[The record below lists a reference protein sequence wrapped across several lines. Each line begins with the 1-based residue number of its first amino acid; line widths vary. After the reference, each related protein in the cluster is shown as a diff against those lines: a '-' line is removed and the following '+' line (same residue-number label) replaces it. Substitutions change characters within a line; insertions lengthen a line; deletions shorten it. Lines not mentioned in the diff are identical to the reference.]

1 MENIIEIKHLHKSFK
16 DVHAVNDLSLRVKK
30 GEFFAFLGINGV
42 GKSTTISIMCGKLK
56 KDEGEVL
63 INGYNIDTDLDKIKS
78 TIGVVFQSSILDK
91 NLSVKDNLEV
101 RASLYGITGEDFKM
115 RLNELSQLLEFKDI
129 INRPFGKLSGGQ
141 KRRIDIARALINH
154 PSILILDEPTTG
166 LDPQTRKLVWNVINT
181 LREKEGITVFLTTHY
196 MEETV
201 DADYVVILD
210 SGVIVG
216 EGSPVELKNKYTGD
230 FITLYNVTDD
240 VKDLLTSLGKTF
252 ENVPSGIRV
261 SVKNTEEATNLIIE
275 HPEIFKDYEIIKGK
289 MDDVFL
295 NITGKKLTEGDL
307 KWKH

>member
-30 GEFFAFLGINGV
+30 GEFFAFLGINGA

-230 FITLYNVTDD
+230 FITFYNVTDD
-240 VKDLLTSLGKTF
+240 VKDLLISLGKTF

-275 HPEIFKDYEIIKGK
+275 HPAIFKDYEIIKGK

-307 KWKH
+307 K